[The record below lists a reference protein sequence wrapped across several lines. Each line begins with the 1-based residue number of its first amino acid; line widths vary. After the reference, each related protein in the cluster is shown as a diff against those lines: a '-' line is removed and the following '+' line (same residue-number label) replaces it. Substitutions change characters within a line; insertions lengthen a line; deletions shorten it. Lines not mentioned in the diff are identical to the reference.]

1 MRDVA
6 HPVPIGPV
14 TLLHGRD
21 FSLFARYADLLIGQL
36 SLVPS
41 SPRALLPASGKIFV
55 AFLAA
60 FESLASHKR
69 AFLSGGGYVHET
81 LTPDWAP
88 TRMKMLPLPVS
99 GALSWSQL

>member
-69 AFLSGGGYVHET
+69 AFLFSLVVVMC
-81 LTPDWAP
+81 
-88 TRMKMLPLPVS
+88 MK
-99 GALSWSQL
+99 LSRPIGHPRG